1 VDHLLSNGTL
11 VTLPEHQTFYR
22 LLTSANGSLI
32 SDDEQEVLRSAG
44 IVIVGCGAVGSQVAE
59 ALTRL
64 GAEWL
69 TLVDHQTCGYSHLG
83 RMAIDLRAL
92 EHNRAKTL
100 ATRLNDINP
109 YATFNAVPEGVTLQ
123 NIEQLVGQ
131 ADIVIDAL
139 GIRTA
144 DDFQARVRLHAT
156 ANEHQVPV
164 ISGFDVASAGWVI
177 IYDYRNDSQDTLDGS
192 VSLEELEHLGD
203 IDQIQVLTRM
213 ISLSK
218 APIEVVRETER
229 LLTGQS
235 AQLARLGYAAQLV
248 AALIGQVLLGVLME
262 QPVRRV
268 ISIDLAAAARPSGSG
283 LKLAARRRV
292 ELYSLRRRLAS
303 RRKKGRVGVFSP
315 LDDEVFQELKPYM
328 EERVYETGSVIVRQ
342 GDASHEF
349 FVILEGR
356 VQIEREDPQT
366 LDAEDTRELRALGI
380 MPEER
385 FTIIADLGPGD
396 YFGEMGLLRDVSRT
410 ASVVVSE
417 RARVLMLSR
426 GAFELYLDE
435 SGPAKQRLREMAMSR
450 DHENQTQFGL

>member
-1 VDHLLSNGTL
+1 M
-11 VTLPEHQTFYR
+11 TLPEHQSFYR
-22 LLTSANGSLI
+22 LLTNANGGLI
-32 SDDEQEVLRSAG
+32 SDDEQELLRSAG
-44 IVIVGCGAVGSQVAE
+44 ILVADCGAVGSQVAE
-59 ALTRL
+59 TLTRA

-69 TLVDHQTCGYSHLG
+69 TLVDHQPCGYSHLG

-92 EHNRAKTL
+92 EQNRAEAL
-100 ATRLNDINP
+100 ASRLSDINP
-109 YATFNAVPEGVTLQ
+109 YATVNAVPAGITLQ
-123 NIEQLVGQ
+123 NVESLVGQ
-131 ADIVIDAL
+131 ADVIIDAL
-139 GIRTA
+139 GIRATE
-144 DDFQARVRLHAT
+144 DFQARIRLHAT

-164 ISGFDVASAGWVI
+164 ISGFDIASAGWVI
-177 IYDYRNDSQDTLDGS
+177 IYDYRDAGQHTLDGS
-192 VSLEELEHLGD
+192 VSLEELEHLGEL
-203 IDQIQVLTRM
+203 DQIQVLTRM

-248 AALIGQVLLGVLME
+248 AALINQVLLDVLLE

-283 LKLAARRRV
+283 LKLAAKRRV
-292 ELYSLRRRLAS
+292 ELYSLRRRLAN

-315 LDDEVFQELKPYM
+315 LDDEVFRELKPYM
-328 EERVYETGSVIVRQ
+328 EERFYETGSVIVRQ
-342 GDASHEF
+342 GDPSHEF
-349 FVILEGR
+349 FVILEGK
-356 VQIEREDPQT
+356 VQIEREDPQA

-380 MPEER
+380 SPEER
-385 FTIIADLGPGD
+385 FAIIADLGPGD

-435 SGPAKQRLREMAMSR
+435 SGPAKRRLREMAMTR
-450 DHENQTQFGL
+450 DQENQTQFGL